1 MTTTNA
7 SPPSHKPS
15 ENLALMYATVT
26 VLCWST
32 VSSAFKLSLQNTTPL
47 ELLWVASLS
56 SAALLT
62 LLGYCHPRW
71 HIRTLWQNSE
81 HTTRLWQRVGLLACL
96 NPVSYYLLLFA
107 AYDRLPGQLAQ
118 PLNFTW
124 PLVLLLLQSLLR
136 RQWLTTRQ
144 WIALLLSFF
153 GVLWIATGGQPLQWP
168 DHVSGL
174 GVGLALISTL
184 FWAIYWLLNSHII
197 EQYRYNAIPLL
208 AMVSWVGS
216 IILTLIVMAMMAAGH
231 PTSLNTSTWIGG
243 FYVGCFE
250 MGIAF
255 VCWQL
260 ALSHTQNPQL
270 LGNIIYLTPFG
281 SLLVLSIFVETIQP
295 SSWVGLVFIIVG
307 IILQSLDRSR
317 NSR

>member
-1 MTTTNA
+1 M
-7 SPPSHKPS
+7 
-15 ENLALMYATVT
+15 LYAIAT

-32 VSSAFKLSLQNTTPL
+32 VSSAFKLSLQNTSPL
-47 ELLWVASLS
+47 CLLWVATLS
-56 SAALLT
+56 SAILLT
-62 LLGYCHPRW
+62 LLGYFQPRW
-71 HIRTLWQNSE
+71 HIRTLWQNNKRPASLGY
-81 HTTRLWQRVGLLACL
+81 HVLLLASL

-107 AYDRLPGQLAQ
+107 AYDQLPGQLAQ

-124 PLVLLLLQSLLR
+124 PLVLLLLQSLIH
-136 RQWLTTRQ
+136 RQWLTGRQ

-153 GVLWIATGGQPLQWP
+153 GVLWIATGGKPSQWP
-168 DHVSGL
+168 RDISTL
-174 GVGLALISTL
+174 GVVLALISTL

-197 EQYRYNAIPLL
+197 KQHQYHAIPLL
-208 AMVSWVGS
+208 AIVSWAGGAMLSTIV
-216 IILTLIVMAMMAAGH
+216 ILSLTMGYPVTLNLSAW
-231 PTSLNTSTWIGG
+231 LGG
-243 FYVGCFE
+243 GYIGCFE

-260 ALSHTQNPQL
+260 ALSHTQKPQL

-281 SLLVLSIFVETIQP
+281 SLLVLSLFVETIQP
-295 SSWVGLVFIIVG
+295 SSWVGLVFIITG